1 MLMRSKPDLNK
12 HLTVLKS
19 LLLCMLLLGCCIEQ
33 LAAQAC
39 DLRLSGVI
47 YDGATQQPLAGASVY
62 LLNQSEVAVTNKAGV
77 YRFSKLCPG
86 TYRIKISHV
95 GCLPL
100 ETTLNLSKDA
110 LNQTFH
116 LLHSTE
122 ELSEVV
128 VSATAEGNFNAI
140 KSKLSETDF
149 QKAKGGT
156 LGEMLRQLNGV
167 SVLQTGSTVFK
178 PVIHGL
184 HSQRVLILNNG
195 VRQEGQQWGAEHA
208 PEIDPLV
215 AGDLTVLKGAGAL
228 KYGADAIGGAI
239 LVEPRSLNIDSGL
252 HAEFNSIYFSN
263 NRMGL
268 LNAIVEHGKSEKS
281 AWSWRTHLTYKRG
294 GNARTPDYWLH
305 NTGLQEFNYS
315 FHAGYQRAKTKAEFL
330 FSAFNS
336 SIGIFWGAHI
346 GNLTDLENAIKSEKP
361 LFNVDEFSYQIGR
374 PRQEVS
380 HYLLKTKL
388 TQELPQNRRIQFLLA
403 HQENFRQEYDRTLIA
418 NTPELDL
425 NLGTTTADLNYESNR
440 FGNTQQ
446 QFGLTVQRQVNI
458 WSGSRF
464 FIPNYTDLLLGIYG
478 IKKWAKNNFQFEGGL
493 RYDYRSLEVFRNQ
506 NGQNFQVNRQF
517 NNLSASFAANYIP
530 TNEFNWL
537 NNFSL
542 SWRPPNVNELYV
554 NGLHHGTANFEI
566 GDPNLSSETGLKY
579 TTQFNYQ
586 WNTNNRIDLTLYANY
601 IQNFI
606 NLVPVLPPT
615 LTLRGAFPTFRFQ
628 QADALL
634 SGADLTYSTSWNPS
648 WAYRLKA
655 SILLPRNLDTDTWLQ
670 QMPAPQ
676 IDQEITW
683 YFLPSSKNSFLSANV
698 LWVARQNFIPNNFM
712 DYLEPP
718 SDYVLTNINFAT
730 ELRFMKKPISFG
742 TSVYNLFNV
751 RYRDYMNRF
760 RYFADEVGTNVVLR
774 LKMNL

>member
-1 MLMRSKPDLNK
+1 MIKKPCIKNRFYTFK
-12 HLTVLKS
+12 VWVLC
-19 LLLCMLLLGCCIEQ
+19 LLAFSIIAKKA
-33 LAAQAC
+33 AAQEC
-39 DLRLSGVI
+39 DLRLSGVV
-47 YDGATQQPLAGASVY
+47 YDGATQQPLAGATVRLESS
-62 LLNQSEVAVTNKAGV
+62 NKIAITNKSGV
-77 YRFSKLCPG
+77 YRFNKLCSG
-86 TYRIKISHV
+86 TYRIKITHV

-100 ETTLNLSKDA
+100 ETTVSLNSDL
-110 LNQTFH
+110 LNYHFN
-116 LLHSTE
+116 LLHSSE
-122 ELSEVV
+122 QLSEVV
-128 VSATAEGNFNAI
+128 VSSKLERDINSI
-140 KSKLSETDF
+140 KSSLDSLDM

-156 LGEMLRQLNGV
+156 LGEMLRQLSGV

-215 AGDLTVLKGAGAL
+215 ASELTVIKGAGAL
-228 KYGADAIGGAI
+228 KYGADAIGGAV
-239 LVEPRSLNIDSGL
+239 LVEPRSLAIDAGL
-252 HAEFNSIYFSN
+252 RAEFNSIYFSN

-268 LNAIVEHGKSEKS
+268 LNAIVEHGAAKKS

-305 NTGLQEFNYS
+305 NTGVEEFNYS
-315 FHAGYQRAKTKAEFL
+315 LHAGYQTEKTKAEFF

-336 SIGIFWGAHI
+336 TIGIFWGAHI

-361 LFNVDEFSYQIGR
+361 LFNVDQFNYQIGR

-380 HYLLKTKL
+380 HYLIKAKL
-388 TQELPQNRRIQFLLA
+388 TRELAQNRRINFWLS
-403 HQENFRQEYDRTLIA
+403 HQENFRQEYDRALIE

-425 NLGTTTADLNYESNR
+425 NLGTTTADINYESNR
-440 FGNTQQ
+440 FASAQSLVGFSVQQ
-446 QFGLTVQRQVNI
+446 QANVWN
-458 WSGSRF
+458 GSRF
-464 FIPNYTDLLLGIYG
+464 FIPNYTNLLLGVYAIE
-478 IKKWAKNNFQFEGGL
+478 KWAKNDLQLEAGL

-506 NGQNFQVNRQF
+506 NGQNFQIDRSF
-517 NNLSASFAANYIP
+517 NNLSGSFAFNYVP
-530 TNEFNWL
+530 NNRLSWL
-537 NNFSL
+537 NNISL

-566 GDPNLSSETGLKY
+566 GDPDLISETGWKY
-579 TTQFNYQ
+579 TTQLNYQ
-586 WNTNNRIDLTLYANY
+586 WNTNTGLDLTLYTNY

-615 LTLRGAFPTFRFQ
+615 LTLRGAFPTFKFQ
-628 QADALL
+628 QTDALL
-634 SGADLTYSTSWNPS
+634 SGADLTFNTTWNPS

-655 SILLPRNLDTDTWLQ
+655 SLLLPRNLDARTWLQ

-676 IDQEITW
+676 LDQEITW
-683 YFLPSSKNSFLSANV
+683 YFLPGNKNSFLSTNV
-698 LWVARQNFIPNNFM
+698 LWVARQHFIPNNFI
-712 DYLEPP
+712 DYLPP
-718 SDYVLTNINFAT
+718 PDQYLLTNLNFAT
-730 ELRFMKKPISFG
+730 ELHFMKKPISFG
-742 TSVYNLFNV
+742 ASIYNLFNV

>member
-1 MLMRSKPDLNK
+1 MFPKPAVNTQRSV
-12 HLTVLKS
+12 LTPI
-19 LLLCMLLLGCCIEQ
+19 LLGMLFWGSCMQ
-33 LAAQAC
+33 RAAAQAC
-39 DLRLSGVI
+39 DFRLSGVV
-47 YDGATQQPLAGASVY
+47 YDGATQQPLAGATVY
-62 LLNQSEVAVTNKAGV
+62 LANNSASAVTNKAGV
-77 YRFSKLCPG
+77 YRFTNLCAG

-95 GCLPL
+95 GCLPF
-100 ETTLNLSKDA
+100 ETSVSVNNDL
-110 LNQTFH
+110 LNQRFE
-116 LLHSTE
+116 LLHATE
-122 ELSEVV
+122 ELGEVV
-128 VSATAEGNFNAI
+128 VSAKSEVNFNAI
-140 KSKLSETDF
+140 KSSLSEADL

-156 LGEMLRQLNGV
+156 LGELLRQLNGV
-167 SVLQTGSTVFK
+167 SVLQTGTTLFK

-208 PEIDPLV
+208 PEIDPLI

-228 KYGADAIGGAI
+228 KYGADAIGGAV
-239 LVEPRSLNIDSGL
+239 LVEPRSLNIDSGI

-268 LNAIVEHGKSEKS
+268 LNAIVERGRTDKS

-305 NTGLQEFNYS
+305 NTGLREFNYS
-315 FHAGYQRAKTKAEFL
+315 VHAAYQRAKTKAEFF

-388 TQELPQNRRIQFLLA
+388 TQELDNNRRINFWLA

-425 NLGTTTADLNYESNR
+425 NLGTTTADLNYETNR
-440 FGNTQQ
+440 FANIQQ
-446 QFGLTVQRQVNI
+446 QFGLSVQRQVNI

-464 FIPNYTDLLLGIYG
+464 FIPNYTNLQLGVYALE
-478 IKKWAKNNFQFEGGL
+478 KWAKNSFQFEGGL
-493 RYDYRSLEVFRNQ
+493 RYDYRTLEVFRNQ
-506 NGQNFQVNRQF
+506 NGQYSQLNRQF
-517 NNLSASFAANYIP
+517 NNLSASLAANYVP
-530 TNEFNWL
+530 NNQFNWM

-566 GDPNLSSETGLKY
+566 GDPDLGSETGLKY
-579 TTQFNYQ
+579 TTQLIYQ
-586 WNTNNRIDLTLYANY
+586 WNNDKRIDVTLYANY
-601 IQNFI
+601 VQNFI

-615 LTLRGAFPTFRFQ
+615 LTLRGAFPTFKFQ
-628 QADALL
+628 QADVLL
-634 SGADLTYSTSWNPS
+634 SGADLTYTTSWNAS
-648 WAYRLKA
+648 WAYRFKA
-655 SILLPRNLDTDTWLQ
+655 SLLLPRNLDTRTWLQ

-683 YFLPSSKNSFLSANV
+683 YFLPRSKTSFLSTNV
-698 LWVARQNFIPNNFM
+698 LWVARQSFIPNNFI

-718 SDYVLTNINFAT
+718 SEYLLTNLNFAT

-742 TSVYNLFNV
+742 GSIYNLFNI

-760 RYFADEVGTNVVLR
+760 RYFADEAGRNVVLR